1 MYNISKY
8 QIIFEAEKMQFLQEE
23 IEELKE
29 KKHAVIL
36 AHYYVPDDVQ
46 EVADYIG
53 DSFFLSKKAKETDAK
68 IIVFAG
74 VRFMGESAKI
84 LNPEKKVLMPDLN
97 ADCPMA
103 HMATVAKIEEM
114 RAKYDDL
121 AVVCYIN
128 STAELKTHSDVCVTS
143 SNAVKIVKKLPNKN
157 IFFVPDKNLG
167 YYVSTQVPD
176 KNFILNRG
184 FCPRHESIRVEF
196 VQKAK
201 QEHPNALFL
210 AHPEC
215 PKEVLAM
222 ADYIGSTSGIIN
234 YATKSDA
241 KEFIIGTEDGVM
253 YELELNNPDKKF
265 YPTMSDQYCVN
276 MKKVSLE
283 KLRNCLRD
291 ESNEVFVDG
300 DIARKS
306 VKVLD
311 RMLELAK

>member
-1 MYNISKY
+1 M
-8 QIIFEAEKMQFLQEE
+8 EFLEDE
-23 IEELKE
+23 IERLKKE
-29 KKHAVIL
+29 KNAVIL
-36 AHYYVPDDVQ
+36 AHYYVPDEVQ
-46 EVADYIG
+46 EIADYIG
-53 DSFFLSKKAKETDAK
+53 DSFYLSKKAKETDAK

-84 LNPEKKVLMPDLN
+84 LNPQKKVLMPDIT

-103 HMATVAKIEEM
+103 HMATVAKIKEM

-128 STAELKTHSDVCVTS
+128 STAELKTYSDVCVTS

-167 YYVSTQVPD
+167 YYVGTQVPE
-176 KNFILNRG
+176 KNIICNNG
-184 FCPRHESIRVEF
+184 FCPRHESIRTEF
-196 VQKAK
+196 VKQAQK
-201 QEHPNALFL
+201 EHPNALFL

-234 YATKSDA
+234 YATSSPA

-253 YELELNNPDKKF
+253 YELKTKNPDKKF
-265 YPTMSDQYCVN
+265 YPAMSDQYCIN

-283 KLRNCLRD
+283 KVRNCLRD
-291 ESNEVFVDG
+291 ENNEIFVSD
-300 DIARKS
+300 DIREKS